1 MTKNHVRQ
9 ELENSCRLSFR
20 VCRTIFEDEEI
31 YTVVYGVKVL
41 DEDCNL
47 RLHIRE
53 ISESLLRVQRLVRR
67 LNASVFSQAHL
78 MDLIDRYLEE
88 AEQEEKELS
97 FSGEGVPT

>member
-20 VCRTIFEDEEI
+20 VCRTIFEDE
-31 YTVVYGVKVL
+31 
-41 DEDCNL
+41 DSNL
-47 RLHIRE
+47 RVHIRE